1 MATSLQL
8 ITTTTG
14 SGSST
19 VSVTDCFTSQ
29 YDNYVINIED
39 MIFSSRAGVNM
50 RLINSS
56 GVSSVAEY
64 DRAQLQLRN
73 DSSFTQTRNSDQ
85 TSFQTIS
92 ATSGGAD
99 EFGGTWIELF
109 NPNIASAFTFALMS
123 HSSYYDIVT
132 GDLLGYKYIGAY
144 KVEEAVTGFQLI
156 HGGGFNFD
164 TLKVNVFGVL

>member
-85 TSFQTIS
+85 TSFQTS
-92 ATSGGAD
+92 PKNGR
-99 EFGGTWIELF
+99 FF
-109 NPNIASAFTFALMS
+109 
-123 HSSYYDIVT
+123 
-132 GDLLGYKYIGAY
+132 
-144 KVEEAVTGFQLI
+144 
-156 HGGGFNFD
+156 
-164 TLKVNVFGVL
+164 